1 MKKGL
6 MTMMA
11 LMLGMSGMMAQST
24 VVVAGAGDATIEQ
37 GETLEIR
44 CDGSP
49 ITFTNDGKIVLTSFK
64 DYDITIPDL
73 TNLKITGAGDV
84 KSRGKLTF
92 PVLDILISGTGDA
105 DLNVECDTIKAKL
118 TGIGDLKLNGHCHYL
133 EATITGLGDLDFN
146 NFKADSL
153 FIEKTSKSK
162 SEWKWEYGT
171 SDGNNGESKQH
182 KSLLFH
188 PNWDGFEAGLNML
201 LSDLPNGDFKGSYA
215 LLEQRPLKSWNFNF
229 NIAAAG
235 IAFSRTH
242 RAGLYTGIGLG
253 WNNYSFNNPV
263 RLYTD
268 DFGLVCDPIDE
279 EVEGRVKKSKLGV
292 LYVQS
297 PLMLE
302 VRPTRKTYIAFGV
315 TGGFRI
321 NAWTKIKFQ
330 DGYVEKSHNDYYINR
345 FKLDASVRGGGS
357 HMGFYANYN
366 LLPVFDE
373 SKAPTAHSLSFGL
386 SWNF

>member
-73 TNLKITGAGDV
+73 TELKITGAGDV

-105 DLNVECDTIKAKL
+105 DLSVECDTIKAKL

-153 FIEKTSKSK
+153 SISKTPKGKS
-162 SEWKWEYGT
+162 SWKWEYESG
-171 SDGNNGESKQH
+171 DGKNSESKQH
-182 KSLLFH
+182 KSLLFEPH
-188 PNWDGFEAGLNML
+188 WNGFEAGLNML
-201 LSDLPNGDFKGSYA
+201 LGPGPNADFTGEYT

-229 NIAAAG
+229 NIADIG
-235 IAFSRTH
+235 IAFTRTH
-242 RAGLYTGIGLG
+242 RAGIYTGIGLG
-253 WNNYSFNNPV
+253 WNNFSFNTPV
-263 RLYTD
+263 RLEKGENSLHCYA
-268 DFGLVCDPIDE
+268 IDE
-279 EVEGRVKKSKLGV
+279 DLEGRVKRSKLGV
-292 LYVQS
+292 LYLQS

-302 VRPTRKTYIAFGV
+302 VRPTRKTYIALGV

-321 NAWTKIKFQ
+321 NTWTKIKFS
-330 DGYVEKSHNDYYINR
+330 DGDVEKAHKDYYINR
-345 FKLDASVRGGGS
+345 FKLDASLRAGGDDL
-357 HMGFYANYN
+357 GFYANFN
-366 LLPVFDE
+366 LLPFFDE